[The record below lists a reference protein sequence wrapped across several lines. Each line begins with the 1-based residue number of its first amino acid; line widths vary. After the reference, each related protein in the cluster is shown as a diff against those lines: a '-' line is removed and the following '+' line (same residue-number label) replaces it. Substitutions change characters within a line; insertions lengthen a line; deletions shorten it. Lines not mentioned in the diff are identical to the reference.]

1 MTIQDILIITHDRFG
16 ESAINAVRMIAGHYG
31 HLHTVGLMEGQD
43 PSQFGLDI
51 EQTLCNFEDPKRV
64 LVLVDFFGGTPAN
77 QILQLLSRYPVKAI
91 SGFNLP
97 FLLDAYVRLSCNTLE
112 PEFLQTMMQ
121 DACQSI
127 CDINLLYESFSRQQC
142 SESDF

>member
-1 MTIQDILIITHDRFG
+1 MTIQDIVIITHDRFG

-43 PSQFGLDI
+43 PAEFGKSIDQCLSTFTDA
-51 EQTLCNFEDPKRV
+51 RSV

-77 QILQLLSRYPVKAI
+77 QLLQLLAHYPVHAI

-97 FLLDAYVRLSCNTLE
+97 LLLDAYVRLSCGTLE
-112 PEFLQTMMQ
+112 PEFLPSMRC
-121 DACQSI
+121 DACSAI
-127 CDINLLYESFSRQQC
+127 VDINQMYTELSEKTV

>member
-43 PSQFGLDI
+43 PSQFGLAI

>member
-1 MTIQDILIITHDRFG
+1 MTIHDILIITHDRFG

-43 PSQFGLDI
+43 PAAFGSAI
-51 EQTLCNFEDPKRV
+51 ESSLLTFEDPRRV

-77 QILQLLSRYPVKAI
+77 QIMQLLSKYPVKAV

-97 FLLDAYVRLSCNTLE
+97 LLLDAYVRLSCDTLE
-112 PEFLQTMMQ
+112 PEFLPSMME
-121 DACQSI
+121 DARSAV
-127 CDINLLYESFSRQQC
+127 CDINQVHASLSQQTV
-142 SESDF
+142 SDPDF